1 MELSSANHAF
11 ITGGASGIGLGIAD
25 ALVKRGV
32 RVTIADINADALA
45 EVLALRGNA
54 LRGVLLDVRDRG
66 QWQAAKA
73 SAEAAFG
80 PVDVLVN
87 NAGIAPDGMEL
98 ADSLP
103 ESFERI
109 IAINMMGVYNGI
121 VTFGA
126 GIRALGRG
134 HVLNVSSMAGLTSE
148 RATTGAY
155 SASKYAVVSMSETL
169 RVEMAPHGVGVS
181 VMCPGLVQTNLPENT
196 ARIGGNLRPG
206 GKMPGGLDPAIA
218 GEIAVRAIERGRFY
232 ILTSFDRDE
241 PIRRRFDEQLAAF
254 AAGMDADL
262 AQT

>member
-1 MELSSANHAF
+1 MQLSSANHAF

-25 ALVKRGV
+25 ALLKRGV

-45 EVLALRGNA
+45 KVLATRGDS
-54 LRGVLLDVRDRG
+54 LRGVLLDVRERQ
-66 QWQAAKA
+66 QWQEAKA
-73 SAEAAFG
+73 KAEEVFG

-87 NAGIAPDGMEL
+87 NAGIAPDGLEL
-98 ADSLP
+98 ADSNP

-109 IAINMMGVYNGI
+109 ISINFYGVYNGI

-134 HVLNVSSMAGLTSE
+134 HIVNVASMAGLSSE

-181 VMCPGLVQTNLPENT
+181 VMCPGLVMTNLPANT
-196 ARIGGNLRPG
+196 ALVS
-206 GKMPGGLDPAIA
+206 GKEARGAMPGGLDAGVA
-218 GEIAVRAIERGRFY
+218 GEMAVRGIERGSFY
-232 ILTSFDRDE
+232 ILTSFDRNE
-241 PIRRRFDEQLAAF
+241 PIRKRFEEQLAAF
-254 AAGMDADL
+254 AAGMDEDL
-262 AQT
+262 A

>member
-1 MELSSANHAF
+1 MELSAANHAF

-25 ALVKRGV
+25 ALMKRGV

-45 EVLALRGNA
+45 EELASRGDKM
-54 LRGVLLDVRDRG
+54 RGVLLDVRDRD
-66 QWQAAKA
+66 QWLAAKA

-80 PVDVLVN
+80 PVDLLVN

-98 ADSLP
+98 ADSVP

-109 IAINMMGVYNGI
+109 IGINMMGVYNGI

-134 HVLNVSSMAGLTSE
+134 HILNVASMAGLSSE
-148 RATTGAY
+148 RATAGAY
-155 SASKYAVVSMSETL
+155 SASKYAVVSLSETL

-181 VMCPGLVQTNLPENT
+181 VMCPGLVLTNLPETT
-196 ARIGGNLRPG
+196 ARIGGNMRPG

-218 GEIAVRAIERGRFY
+218 GEMAVRGIERGNFY
-232 ILTSFDRDE
+232 ILTAFGRDE

-254 AAGMDADL
+254 AAGMDEDL
-262 AQT
+262 E